1 MKFINN
7 KKFYEEILSKIKDK
21 TLINQNLPK
30 LLNIIGIEDL
40 IKKENSYYDDDLS
53 LEDFKIILNQNS
65 HKIKKE
71 KTKNY
76 DVSLT
81 KSKNNNVN
89 VSIMFG
95 KLKDNN
101 LSVIYCKRLISKNNF
116 NQNELVDF
124 LLEEYYEDFI
134 DLTKDIDLSEENIKK
149 YINKNENHSISGLIE
164 YQKNINFLFN
174 TEKTL
179 QENIQKYIK
188 QLSLKKNLS
197 IELTKEIITTIELSN
212 YRKDLFRFMPLN
224 NEIIDLCMSNNYDT
238 DIKYIIND
246 LSENNN
252 IQEDNIRYIIEKYI
266 PNDKEEYAINLLNKN
281 NIKLKLSKD
290 FLIENLNK
298 VNEITIINNL
308 YKKEKEL
315 KEVLELKIKLNKEE
329 NNKLNKTID
338 KTKFYKYLQ
347 ENTHFDLD
355 FYSEILKLNGENIEQ
370 LELYFLKEETSNRN
384 WKKILNKLDK
394 YKDDEKMKFFIIS
407 NIPPLEDIVIPEFI
421 LEKYFD
427 LFKNKKNSDISDF
440 FEEEVLTDD
449 EYIKYDI
456 LKTQLI
462 PNKYKYD
469 INFLNSFEKRDFHNY
484 LKEQDLNQKNYN
496 FIFNNILKPKF
507 NEDELDYFYLTLSTN
522 KNYISKLNKDEF
534 YKLLKNIFEINK
546 KETNKMYINRID
558 FGYINCIHSYF
569 VEETNLKNKI
579 KNTKEIDYGISL

>member
-21 TLINQNLPK
+21 TLINQNLTK

-252 IQEDNIRYIIEKYI
+252 IQEDNFRYIIEKYI